1 MSAAHPPTFTLRHRD
16 PSGPFA
22 IEATVGAITLTL
34 AAGTLHDADKGAFPL
49 EGLEL
54 AMHPVNGRLEPIAV
68 RNPGV
73 LTEFQQEGLIDAV
86 SSALYIVDSPVSPT
100 FKE

>member
-1 MSAAHPPTFTLRHRD
+1 MA
-16 PSGPFA
+16 PSGPPAFTLSYRAPSDLFA
-22 IEATVGAITLTL
+22 IEATVSTITLTFET
-34 AAGTLHDADKGAFPL
+34 GTLHDADKGAFPL
-49 EGLEL
+49 DGLDL
-54 AMHPVNGRLEPIAV
+54 AMHLVNGRVEPVAV

-86 SSALYIVDSPVSPT
+86 SSALHSVAGPVPPT